1 MFCRV
6 ITRVLYAE
14 KSSKRLN
21 AHQAVQ
27 RSHAHTVR
35 GNGGGLMT
43 SPALLENTRQ
53 DDDERFESNRDAGFA
68 VGGDLS
74 LSLQIQDK
82 RIANDPS
89 SHSI

>member
-1 MFCRV
+1 
-6 ITRVLYAE
+6 
-14 KSSKRLN
+14 
-21 AHQAVQ
+21 
-27 RSHAHTVR
+27 
-35 GNGGGLMT
+35 MT